1 MSQVLSVDWEK
12 VIQGAFTGIA
22 MFGTWAFARRKN
34 NAETTSDIAAANAST
49 SASEAASTLYDRLR
63 EEIDALRND
72 VNRLR
77 SDLDI
82 ERRHSRRLELH
93 VWKLERIMRAGGLE
107 PPEFIDEDATN
118 PITGV
123 TLNVST
129 SNGN

>member
-1 MSQVLSVDWEK
+1 MTEALAFDWTK
-12 VIQGAFTGIA
+12 VAYGLFTGIS
-22 MFGTWAFARRKN
+22 MFGTWVVTRKKN
-34 NAETTSDIAAANAST
+34 SAETNSDIAAANAST

-107 PPEFIDEDATN
+107 PPEFIDEDTS
-118 PITGV
+118 
-123 TLNVST
+123 NVPT